1 MSKKKMLIVI
11 AIIIVLVIIVVVSI
25 LMSNG
30 VNNSNNKS
38 NVTSNLD
45 KYEKYVQPLE
55 DGSKINV
62 SNKLL
67 ETKEYEGL
75 EISNTSLEWKN
86 GVTVLVADV
95 INKGST
101 TKEQQK
107 IYVVLEDKDKNEIT
121 RLSGIIDKVEP
132 GKKVQ
137 INITTT
143 KDVANVYDFRIEERH

>member
-30 VNNSNNKS
+30 VNNSNNMS

-45 KYEKYVQPLE
+45 KYEKYVQTLE

-107 IYVVLEDKDKNEIT
+107 IYVVLEDKDKNEIAN
-121 RLSGIIDKVEP
+121 LSGIIDKVES

-143 KDVANVYDFRIEERH
+143 KDVANAYDFRIEERH

>member
-1 MSKKKMLIVI
+1 MNKREILIVI
-11 AIIIVLVIIVVVSI
+11 AIIVLVIITVVALV
-25 LMSNG
+25 SNG

-86 GVTVLVADV
+86 GVTILLADV

-143 KDVANVYDFRIEERH
+143 KDVANAYDFRIEERH